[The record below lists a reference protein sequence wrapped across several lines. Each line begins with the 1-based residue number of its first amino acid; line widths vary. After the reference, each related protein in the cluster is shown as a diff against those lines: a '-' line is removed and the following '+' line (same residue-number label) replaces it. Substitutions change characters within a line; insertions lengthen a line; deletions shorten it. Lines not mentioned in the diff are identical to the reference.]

1 MRTPR
6 YPDVQRRFEGVAF
19 QRHTYEEHIMIS
31 ASNVAL
37 AYGKHVLFKDVN
49 IKFTPGNCY
58 GLIGANGAGKS
69 TFLNILSGE
78 IEPDKG
84 EVSAGLG
91 ERIAV
96 LKQDQFA
103 YDGETAID
111 TVIMGHERLYAI
123 MMERDAIYSKAEFT
137 EADGIRSG
145 ELEAEFAE
153 MDGYEA
159 ESEAA
164 VLLNG
169 LGIPEEM
176 RHLKMK
182 ELEGSDK
189 VRVLLAQ
196 ALFGN
201 PDVLLLDEPT
211 NHLDHKSIAWLDDF
225 LARFQNTVIVV
236 SHDRHFLNQ
245 VCTHIADIDYGKI
258 RVFVGNYDFWC
269 QASRLIQKQKQNE
282 NKKATEKAKDL
293 TAFIQRFSSNAS
305 KAKQATSRKKLLEK
319 ITLDELPVSSR
330 KYPWIAFR
338 PERPCGN
345 VILEIENLTKIIN
358 GEKVLNNFSMVLNGG
373 DKIAFVGDNSLAK
386 TALFQILA
394 GEMEPDSGSFRWG
407 QTVTTSYFSKENSR
421 FFETEMPLVQWL
433 LQYAPEEGV
442 NFARGFLGRMLF
454 SGEEAMK
461 KTGVLSGGEKVRCML
476 SRMMLT
482 DSNVLLLDEP
492 TNHLDLEAIT
502 ALNEGLMAFPE
513 VILFASHDR
522 QFVSTVANRI
532 VELTPEGSIDRHM
545 RFDDYLVS
553 AVVAK
558 EREAHYCGERVLAL

>member
-1 MRTPR
+1 
-6 YPDVQRRFEGVAF
+6 
-19 QRHTYEEHIMIS
+19 MIS

-37 AYGKHVLFKDVN
+37 AYGKRVLFKDVN

-69 TFLNILSGE
+69 TFLKILSGE
-78 IEPDKG
+78 NEFDKG
-84 EVSAGLG
+84 AVSVGPG

-96 LKQDQFA
+96 LKQDRFA
-103 YDGETAID
+103 YDEETVFN
-111 TVIMGHERLYAI
+111 TVIMGHERLHAI

-137 EADGIRSG
+137 EEDGIRSG
-145 ELEAEFAE
+145 ELEAELAE
-153 MDGYEA
+153 MNGYEA

-182 ELEGSDK
+182 ELEGGDK

-211 NHLDHKSIAWLDDF
+211 NHLDHKSIAWLEDF

-258 RVFVGNYDFWC
+258 QIFVGNYDFWC

-282 NKKATEKAKDL
+282 NKKATEKAKEL

-305 KAKQATSRKKLLEK
+305 KARQATSRKKLLEK
-319 ITLDELPVSSR
+319 ITLDEMPVSSR

-338 PERPCGN
+338 PERPCGS
-345 VILEIENLTKIIN
+345 VILEIENLSKTID
-358 GEKVLNNFSMVLNGG
+358 GEKVLNNFSMVLNSG

-407 QTVTTSYFSKENSR
+407 QTVTTSYFPKENSR

-482 DSNVLLLDEP
+482 GSNVLLLDEP

-502 ALNEGLMAFPE
+502 SLNEGLMVFPE
-513 VILFASHDR
+513 VILFASHDH

-532 VELTPEGSIDRHM
+532 VELTPEGSIDRLM
-545 RFDDYLVS
+545 GFDDYLAS

-558 EREAHYCGERVLAL
+558 EREAHYCGESAMAL

>member
-1 MRTPR
+1 
-6 YPDVQRRFEGVAF
+6 
-19 QRHTYEEHIMIS
+19 MIS

-37 AYGKHVLFKDVN
+37 AYGKRVLFKDVN

-58 GLIGANGAGKS
+58 GLIGANGTGKS
-69 TFLNILSGE
+69 TFLKILSGE

-84 EVSAGLG
+84 VVSVGSG

-103 YDGETAID
+103 YDAETVIN

-123 MMERDAIYSKAEFT
+123 LVERDAIYAKVDFNE
-137 EADGIRSG
+137 EDGIRSG

-153 MDGYEA
+153 MNGYEA

-169 LGIPEEM
+169 LGLPEEM

-182 ELEGSDK
+182 ELEGGDK

-211 NHLDHKSIAWLDDF
+211 NHLDHTSIAWLEDF
-225 LARFQNTVIVV
+225 LARFQNTLIVV

-245 VCTHIADIDYGKI
+245 VCTHVADIDYGKI
-258 RVFVGNYDFWC
+258 QVFVGNYDFWY
-269 QASRLIQKQKQNE
+269 QASRLVQKQKQNE
-282 NKKATEKAKDL
+282 NKKATEKAKEL

-319 ITLDELPVSSR
+319 ITMDEMPVSSR

-338 PERPCGN
+338 PERPCGS
-345 VILEIENLTKIIN
+345 VILEIENLTKTID
-358 GEKVLNNFSMVLNGG
+358 GEKILNSFSMVVNSG
-373 DKIAFVGDNSLAK
+373 DKVAFVGDNSLAK
-386 TALFQILA
+386 TTLFQILT
-394 GEMEPDSGSFRWG
+394 GEMAPDAGTFRWG
-407 QTVTTSYFSKENSR
+407 QTVTTSYFPKENSR
-421 FFETEMPLVQWL
+421 FFESDMPLVQWL
-433 LQYAPEEGV
+433 LQYAPEEGM
-442 NFARGFLGRMLF
+442 NFARSFLGRMLF

-461 KTGVLSGGEKVRCML
+461 KTGVLSGGERVRCML
-476 SRMMLT
+476 SRMMLS
-482 DSNVLLLDEP
+482 DSNALLLDEP

-502 ALNEGLMAFPE
+502 SLNEGLMAFSE
-513 VILFASHDR
+513 VILFASHDH

-532 VELTPEGSIDRHM
+532 VELTPQGSIDRLM
-545 RFDDYLVS
+545 CFDDYLES
-553 AVVAK
+553 TSVAK
-558 EREAHYCGERVLAL
+558 ERNAHYCRETALAL